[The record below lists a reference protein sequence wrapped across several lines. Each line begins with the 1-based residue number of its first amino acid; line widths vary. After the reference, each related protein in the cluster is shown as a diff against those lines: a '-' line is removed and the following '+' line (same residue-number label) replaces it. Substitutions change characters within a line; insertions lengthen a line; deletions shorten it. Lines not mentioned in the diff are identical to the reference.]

1 MEKFISFVVAC
12 ILAAGVSY
20 AAGNK
25 SEPVK
30 QPVVTSQSAAPVVA
44 AETGEHDYKLE
55 RESCCGPQ

>member
-1 MEKFISFVVAC
+1 MEKFVSFVIAC

-20 AAGNK
+20 AAGSK

-30 QPVVTSQSAAPVVA
+30 QPVVTSHSAAPVVVA
-44 AETGEHDYKLE
+44 HAGEHDYKLE